1 MSFGQT
7 IKKLRRDA
15 DMTQEQ
21 LAELLM
27 ISPQAVSRW
36 ETDAAMPDISLLAP
50 LANLFNVTT
59 NSLLG
64 VDIYKKDEKVR
75 ALSHEIQKLYSSDY
89 EKWADALELTRKS
102 LKQYPGEW
110 EFKYWLMFLL
120 IYNHA
125 NGDVELHDK
134 CIREAMPVCED
145 ILANDPNEW
154 HRRWAK
160 TNIIRIG
167 QSVGL
172 LERAKELWK
181 EMPAVMDSKEVLES
195 YVVTDKE
202 RLEVQKKQLKLFLS
216 YTRDT
221 LWSMAYCEKNLPP
234 KERIE
239 LWRKSRALEN
249 LVYDGDDYTTMLSG
263 SGELQDVEIAADCGE
278 IDLAFEMLWKS
289 LERRYALCENE
300 YKNFSPLLPKT
311 DYDINRRISR
321 TKEDWRKDLTCD
333 IDIDDKVFIEKF
345 LREKLGDD
353 KRLDEYLKALDEFKE
368 KYSK

>member
-59 NSLLG
+59 DSLLG

-75 ALSHEIQKLYSSDY
+75 ELSDEIHHLYSSDF
-89 EKWADALELTRKS
+89 EKWADALELTRKG
-102 LKQYPGEW
+102 LKQYPGDW
-110 EFKYWLMFLL
+110 DLKYWLMFLL
-120 IYNHA
+120 IWNHS
-125 NGDVELHDK
+125 NGDHELFDK

-154 HRRWAK
+154 HRSAARR
-160 TNIIRIG
+160 NIVG
-167 QSVGL
+167 FGKSVGQ
-172 LERAKELWK
+172 LERAKELWQ
-181 EMPAVMDSKEVLES
+181 EMPDIRNSREVFECC
-195 YVVTDKE
+195 VVPDE
-202 RLEVQKKQLKLFLS
+202 EQFEVEKKNLMLFLG
-216 YTRDT
+216 YAQGA
-221 LWSMAYCEKNLPP
+221 LWDIAYREKSLPP
-234 KERIE
+234 KERME
-239 LWRKSRALEN
+239 LWRKSSALWD
-249 LVYDGDDYTTMLSG
+249 LVYEKDDYSTVLCG
-263 SGELQDVEIAADCGE
+263 RPGLQDVEIAAECGE
-278 IDLAFEMLWKS
+278 IDLAFEMLYQS
-289 LERRYALCENE
+289 LEHRYALCENE

-311 DYDINRRISR
+311 NRDLNWRIGK
-321 TKEDWRKDLTCD
+321 TKEDWRQDLTRD
-333 IDIDDKVFIEKF
+333 IDIDDKVFIEKY